1 MFSFNTRLTQNA
13 VLWPTEQFEL
23 LKDYLKSSNV
33 YLLRDS
39 ITYKLK
45 ESPYWISLPCWLH
58 YKWKADNSLSAHYS
72 LEDLL
77 WAQFCVY
84 LSIKIDDDELDGQ
97 TNITSSG
104 SISKLLLTEA
114 ETTLSIYFTSNSN
127 FWKYFYD
134 YLNKTNSAINRINEL
149 QHNWSLETDQLNKEY
164 YLLSPVL
171 KIGTLAVFTINNRQN
186 EFEYADNYLDE
197 MSTGGQILDDLL
209 DYEED
214 LLSGKLNYAARILLN
229 DCSLN
234 LSIEKLNEKIIESLI
249 RTNKYKVV
257 LDLVRSHYNK
267 AHSAAKIFQLVKED
281 KYHFVE
287 LMRLKK
293 YEIKIHHERV
303 RSVLGKIFD

>member
-1 MFSFNTRLTQNA
+1 MQKA
-13 VLWPTEQFEL
+13 GLWHPEQAEL

-33 YLLRDS
+33 YLLGDS
-39 ITYKLK
+39 ITQKLK
-45 ESPYWISLPCWLH
+45 ESPYWVSLPCWLH
-58 YKWKADNSLSAHYS
+58 YKWKADNSLNAYYS

-84 LSIKIDDDELDGQ
+84 LSIKIGDDELDGQ

-104 SISKLLLTEA
+104 SLSKLLLTEA
-114 ETTLSIYFTSNSN
+114 ECTLSNYFASNAN

-149 QHNWSLETDQLNKEY
+149 QHNWSCETDQLNKEY
-164 YLLSPVL
+164 YFLSSVL
-171 KIGTLAVFTINNRQN
+171 KIGTLAIFTINNKQN
-186 EFEYADNYLDE
+186 EFEHADNYLDE

-214 LLSGKLNYAARILLN
+214 LLSGKLNYAARILLY
-229 DCSLN
+229 DFQLN
-234 LSIEKLNEKIIESLI
+234 LSKEELIEKIIESFI
-249 RTNKYKVV
+249 RTNKYKIV

-267 AHSAAKIFQLVKED
+267 AHEAAKIFQLVKED
-281 KYHFVE
+281 KYHSVE

-293 YEIKIHHERV
+293 YENKIHHDRV
-303 RSVLGKIFD
+303 RSVLGNMM